1 MGGGFVEVIATSGDP
16 HLGGDD
22 FDAVIVDWIVE
33 QVPLLC
39 CPFVTSVTTLT
50 SYVIYPTN

>member
-1 MGGGFVEVIATSGDP
+1 MEVIATSGDP